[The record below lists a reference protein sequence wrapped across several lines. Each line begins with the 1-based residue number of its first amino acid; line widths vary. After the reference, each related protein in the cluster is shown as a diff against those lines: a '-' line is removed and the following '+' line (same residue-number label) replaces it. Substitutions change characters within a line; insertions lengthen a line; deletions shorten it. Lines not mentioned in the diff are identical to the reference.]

1 MSALCGRPP
10 HRDPRK
16 GLEVSGRPATVG
28 GRALSSTRP
37 REWLAAPLGLGE
49 ERQPRLAYEEAGP
62 RLAYEELGRLP
73 AAADAAAAVF
83 GVTAARLRSG
93 AHIGSPAASGLHDR
107 AGSSFAGGGC
117 DG

>member
-1 MSALCGRPP
+1 MGALCGRPP

-28 GRALSSTRP
+28 GPALSSTRP
-37 REWLAAPLGLGE
+37 RERLAAPLGLGD

-62 RLAYEELGRLP
+62 RLAYEEAGRLP
-73 AAADAAAAVF
+73 VAADAV
-83 GVTAARLRSG
+83 GVVGVVTAARLRSG
-93 AHIGSPAASGLHDR
+93 AHIGSPAASSLHDR
-107 AGSSFAGGGC
+107 AGSSFAGEGC

>member
-1 MSALCGRPP
+1 MGALCGRPP

-16 GLEVSGRPATVG
+16 GLEVSGRPAIVG
-28 GRALSSTRP
+28 GPAWSSTRP
-37 REWLAAPLGLGE
+37 RERLAAPLGLGD

-62 RLAYEELGRLP
+62 RLAYEEAGRLP
-73 AAADAAAAVF
+73 AAADAVGVVG

-107 AGSSFAGGGC
+107 VGPSFAGEDC